1 MRLCAKR
8 GGRRVGIRDLSGA
21 ETFGTAA
28 ARNAI
33 GSQQVINKRIAEIQ

>member
-1 MRLCAKR
+1 MLR
-8 GGRRVGIRDLSGA
+8 GEGGGLGFRDWSRA

-33 GSQQVINKRIAEIQ
+33 GSQQVINKRITDIQ